1 LAFDSIA
8 ESYFRRGAYPI
19 DRQQV
24 LFKVEGPALPFAR
37 SDNLANPTNESSPGH
52 QHRRTH
58 MFKTL
63 FLAVALIASSAA
75 AVPAM
80 AFVNLYATNSDAR
93 SH

>member
-1 LAFDSIA
+1 MHLASLIDSK
-8 ESYFRRGAYPI
+8 
-19 DRQQV
+19 QV
-24 LFKVEGPALPFAR
+24 LFKEGVKRLPISR
-37 SDNLANPTNESSPGH
+37 SDEPGQTDERESSTGH

-58 MFKTL
+58 MLKTL
-63 FLAVALIASSAA
+63 IIAVALIASSAA

>member
-1 LAFDSIA
+1 MHLVWLIDSK
-8 ESYFRRGAYPI
+8 
-19 DRQQV
+19 QV
-24 LFKVEGPALPFAR
+24 LFKEGVERLPIRR
-37 SDNLANPTNESSPGH
+37 SDEPGQTEERAFNGH

-63 FLAVALIASSAA
+63 IIAVALIASSAA

>member
-1 LAFDSIA
+1 MHLVKQIDSK
-8 ESYFRRGAYPI
+8 
-19 DRQQV
+19 QV
-24 LFKVEGPALPFAR
+24 LFKEGVERLPIRR
-37 SDNLANPTNESSPGH
+37 SDEPGQMTNESSTGH

-63 FLAVALIASSAA
+63 IIAVALIASSAA

-93 SH
+93 GH

>member
-1 LAFDSIA
+1 MYL
-8 ESYFRRGAYPI
+8 I
-19 DRQQV
+19 DREQV
-24 LFKVEGPALPFAR
+24 LFKVEVTALPFAR
-37 SDNLANPTNESSPGH
+37 SDNLANPTNESSTGH

-63 FLAVALIASSAA
+63 FLAIALIAASAA

-80 AFVNLYATNSDAR
+80 AFVNLYATNPDAR

>member
-1 LAFDSIA
+1 LIA
-8 ESYFRRGAYPI
+8 NKYCSRRGLDDYLSVV
-19 DRQQV
+19 RTN
-24 LFKVEGPALPFAR
+24 PAK
-37 SDNLANPTNESSPGH
+37 PTNESSTGH

-63 FLAVALIASSAA
+63 IIAVALIASSAA

-80 AFVNLYATNSDAR
+80 AFVNLYATNADAR